1 MPQYPVEHVPDEHKL
16 YLRVH
21 QNNLKPRGELHA
33 GIFREHNSGMSTDW
47 SKYATPKET
56 RQRAVS
62 SPAELNG
69 VVSLRV
75 GGVRALEG
83 LTVQHDPLPTNRA
96 HTEVHG
102 GAELVKARVM
112 LLRICREE
120 IPVPW
125 PPGP

>member
-1 MPQYPVEHVPDEHKL
+1 MPPYPAEHVPDEDEL

-21 QNNLKPRGELHA
+21 QNNLQPRGELHP

-47 SKYATPKET
+47 SHYATPEET
-56 RQRAVS
+56 RQRAT
-62 SPAELNG
+62 SPPELNG
-69 VVSLRV
+69 VVSLPV

-83 LTVQHDPLPTNRA
+83 LTVDHDPLPDNRA

-102 GAELVKARVM
+102 GAALVKARLK
-112 LLRICREE
+112 LLRICTEE

-125 PPGP
+125 PPAA